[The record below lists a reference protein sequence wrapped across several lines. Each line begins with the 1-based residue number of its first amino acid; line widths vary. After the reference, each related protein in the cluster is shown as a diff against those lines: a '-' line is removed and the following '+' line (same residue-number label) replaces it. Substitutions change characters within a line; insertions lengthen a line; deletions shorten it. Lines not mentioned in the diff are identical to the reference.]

1 MVVSVCVSYS
11 LVKKVRF
18 LYANIL
24 MLSCQRVNKFTE
36 KKIAIDRSNYF
47 SILAIPVC
55 KSCFFSSFFQSSCYF
70 ISNIYFQNPKKEKEK
85 AKAYGKS
92 FADQVK
98 RY

>member
-55 KSCFFSSFFQSSCYF
+55 KS
-70 ISNIYFQNPKKEKEK
+70 
-85 AKAYGKS
+85 
-92 FADQVK
+92 
-98 RY
+98 